1 MTFWNDSISALH
13 DTMDRKG
20 SNTSSNKEGFNP
32 TFPSLQNVSEDSG
45 RPNYTDSVPYQLNAD
60 HTSQEAL
67 RKIRTANTINISPE
81 LFEKIYLSPQNKVKG
96 DLRSTFANPTPIG
109 LLGFVLSLS
118 PLACE
123 LMGWRGAGEAGIAGV
138 GSYYFIVSF
147 HFAYVGSRASN
158 TDPVS
163 GRHAHDPRRSPRV
176 FPR

>member
-1 MTFWNDSISALH
+1 MTFWNDSISNLY
-13 DTMDRKG
+13 DTMEDRKG

-45 RPNYTDSVPYQLNAD
+45 RPNYIDSVPYQINGD
-60 HTSQEAL
+60 HSSEEAL
-67 RKIRTANTINISPE
+67 RKIRTANTVAISPE
-81 LFEKIYLSPQNKVKG
+81 LFEKIYLSPQSKVKG

-138 GSYYFIVSF
+138 GSYYFIVS
-147 HFAYVGSRASN
+147 STIPSPNPDRSSLTPSNNRAACS
-158 TDPVS
+158 
-163 GRHAHDPRRSPRV
+163 
-176 FPR
+176 